1 MPQTFNK
8 ELEDTTEDDFLDSI
22 GEQDYVFI
30 LDKDGELK
38 TVLLPDE
45 FEDDQVPANVQQVL
59 KTLGVD
65 RLQSHT
71 LH

>member
-38 TVLLPDE
+38 TVLLPEE
-45 FEDDQVPANVQQVL
+45 FEDNQVPANVQQVL
-59 KTLGVD
+59 KTLGID

>member
-45 FEDDQVPANVQQVL
+45 FEDTHVPESVQKIL
-59 KTLGVD
+59 KTLGID

>member
-45 FEDDQVPANVQQVL
+45 FEDNHVPEAVQKIL
-59 KTLGVD
+59 KTLGID

>member
-1 MPQTFNK
+1 MPQPFNK

-38 TVLLPDE
+38 TILLPDE
-45 FEDDQVPANVQQVL
+45 FEDNHVPASVQQIL
-59 KTLGVD
+59 KTLGID

>member
-8 ELEDTTEDDFLDSI
+8 ELEDNTEDDFLDSI

-45 FEDDQVPANVQQVL
+45 FEDNHVPDTVQKIL
-59 KTLGVD
+59 KTLGID
-65 RLQSHT
+65 QLQSHT